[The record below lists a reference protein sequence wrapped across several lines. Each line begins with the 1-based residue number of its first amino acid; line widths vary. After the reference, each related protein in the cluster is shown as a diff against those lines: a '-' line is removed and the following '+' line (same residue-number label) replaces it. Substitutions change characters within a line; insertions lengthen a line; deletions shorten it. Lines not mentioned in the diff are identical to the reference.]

1 MYTSLEWIDLTYDVE
16 FDPPAFA
23 LPKTSTDVLEA
34 LYERI
39 HPRFPINTRDMQV
52 TGGNQLSDVH
62 LHATL
67 FGGNGVIDVWVDRM
81 SLGFGN
87 LKKEADLTECKDCI
101 RLSEAAMQD
110 ALPSVRFREVAIKP
124 TLFLELEGG
133 QEEVENYLS
142 RLPGTCPQ
150 LDLSEFG
157 AAVQRPE
164 VSLEVGNPEE
174 GWDVLFHAFRDREE
188 ASSLILSCQA
198 FYQAN
203 GRVSGLEDRADHL
216 KRLLKA
222 FLDGIG
228 LELEGRTE

>member
-16 FDPPAFA
+16 FGSPAYE
-23 LPKTSTDVLEA
+23 LPKTSTDVLKA
-34 LYERI
+34 LYERL
-39 HPRFPINTRDMQV
+39 HPRFPINTHDMQV
-52 TGGNQLSDVH
+52 TGGNRLSDVH
-62 LHATL
+62 VRATL
-67 FGGNGVIDVWVDRM
+67 SGGNGVIDVWVDRM
-81 SLGFGN
+81 SLGFDN
-87 LKKEADLTECKDCI
+87 LRKEADLTGCKDCI
-101 RLSEAAMQD
+101 QLSEAALQD
-110 ALPSVRFREVAIKP
+110 ALPAVRFREVAIKP
-124 TLFLELEGG
+124 TLFLELEGSEG
-133 QEEVENYLS
+133 EVETCLS

-164 VSLEVGNPEE
+164 VSLEVSNPEE

-203 GRVSGLEDRADHL
+203 GRVNGLEDRADHL

-222 FLDGIG
+222 FLGGIG